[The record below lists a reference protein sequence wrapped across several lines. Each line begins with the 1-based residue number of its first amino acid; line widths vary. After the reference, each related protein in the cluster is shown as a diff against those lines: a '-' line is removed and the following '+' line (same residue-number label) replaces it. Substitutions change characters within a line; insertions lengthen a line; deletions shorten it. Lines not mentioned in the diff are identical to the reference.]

1 MKKENRDLLMRLL
14 QQHKELGISE
24 QIDFDKFYLYSII
37 THSTAIEGS
46 TVTEVE
52 AQLLFDEGIT
62 SSKRT
67 MLEQQMNLDLK
78 VAYDYGREWI
88 KLHEPI
94 TTDWLIQLASIVM
107 ARTGSEYHSIGGD
120 FSAAKGELRKLN
132 VTAGMG
138 GKSYLSYQKVP
149 ARLVAFCEELNK
161 RRKAINPADVA
172 SVYELSFWAHFE
184 LVTIHPWA
192 DGNGRTCRLLM
203 NLLQWEF
210 GVLPTKVLK
219 EDKAEYIQ
227 ALIDTRESEDIAVF
241 IDCMTKLHCQH
252 LQTDI
257 AQFVRSTSDHLLPL
271 GRKKSTTKK
280 MVDKSTLR
288 QEMVD
293 KWSIKPF
300 LAEKMVDILEFVADK
315 DQITTEEIVS
325 HFGFNP
331 TTAKRYLR
339 QLTEFGYLEAH
350 GGNKNRTYSKIYK
363 NYESE
368 EHFEVPEAG
377 DGQ

>member
-1 MKKENRDLLMRLL
+1 MRREDKDLLMRLL
-14 QQHKELGISE
+14 QQHKLLGISD

-46 TVTEVE
+46 TMTEVE

-78 VAYDYGREWI
+78 AAYDYGREWI
-88 KLHEPI
+88 RQHEPI
-94 TTDWLIQLASIVM
+94 TVDWLILLASKVM
-107 ARTGSEYHSIGGD
+107 ARTGSDYHSIGGD

-132 VTAGMG
+132 VTAGTG
-138 GKSYLSYQKVP
+138 GKSYLAYQKVP
-149 ARLVAFCEELNK
+149 ARLEAFCKALNK
-161 RRKAINPADVA
+161 RRKAINPAAVA
-172 SVYELSFWAHFE
+172 SAYELSFWAHYE

-210 GVLPTKVLK
+210 DVLPTKVLK

-227 ALIDTRESEDIAVF
+227 ALIDTRNSEDIAVF

-257 AQFVRSTSDHLLPL
+257 EQFV
-271 GRKKSTTKK
+271 KSTTEKV
-280 MVDKSTLR
+280 VDKQDLR

-293 KWSIKPF
+293 KWSIKPS
-300 LAEKMVDILEFVADK
+300 LAEKLVDIIKFVADK
-315 DQITTEEIVS
+315 DLITTEEIVS

-350 GGNKNRTYSKIYK
+350 GGNKNRTYSKK
-363 NYESE
+363 
-368 EHFEVPEAG
+368 
-377 DGQ
+377 

>member
-1 MKKENRDLLMRLL
+1 MTQENKNRLLRLL

-88 KLHEPI
+88 RRHEAI
-94 TTDWLIQLASIVM
+94 TVDWLVLLASKVM

-120 FSAAKGELRKLN
+120 FSAARGELRKLN

-138 GKSYLSYQKVP
+138 GKSYMSYQKVP
-149 ARLVAFCEELNK
+149 ARLAAFCEELNK
-161 RRKAINPADVA
+161 RRKAIDPADVA
-172 SVYELSFWAHFE
+172 AVYDLSFWAHFE

-192 DGNGRTCRLLM
+192 DGNGRTSRLLM

-210 GVLPTKVLK
+210 DVLPTKVLK

-227 ALIDTRESEDIAVF
+227 ALIDTRESEDLNVF
-241 IDCMTKLHCQH
+241 LDCMARHHCQH
-252 LQTDI
+252 LQNDI
-257 AQFVRSTSDHLLPL
+257 DQFVRSTSEE
-271 GRKKSTTKK
+271 
-280 MVDKSTLR
+280 MVDKSIVR

-293 KWSIKPF
+293 KWLIKPS
-300 LAEKMVDILEFVADK
+300 LAKKMVDILEFVADK

-339 QLTEFGYLEAH
+339 QLTEFGYLETH
-350 GGNKNRTYSKIYK
+350 GGNKNRTYS
-363 NYESE
+363 
-368 EHFEVPEAG
+368 VLR
-377 DGQ
+377 